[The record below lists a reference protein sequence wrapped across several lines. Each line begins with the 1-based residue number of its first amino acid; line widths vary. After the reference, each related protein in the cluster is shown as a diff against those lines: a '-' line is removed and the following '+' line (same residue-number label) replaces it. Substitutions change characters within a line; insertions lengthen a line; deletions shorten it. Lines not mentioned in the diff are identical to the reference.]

1 MKPTKNI
8 KSGQH
13 LVSSD
18 FYLEALCIWELNATK
33 AKTVLS
39 LRRSFLENVI
49 DKASAQSKSYN
60 WFEMSATDIK
70 KMDMHASISLFLL

>member
-1 MKPTKNI
+1 MENWKRKITKLVKPTENI

-33 AKTVLS
+33 VKSFISKT
-39 LRRSFLENVI
+39 
-49 DKASAQSKSYN
+49 D
-60 WFEMSATDIK
+60 
-70 KMDMHASISLFLL
+70 LLGKCDWEGFSSV